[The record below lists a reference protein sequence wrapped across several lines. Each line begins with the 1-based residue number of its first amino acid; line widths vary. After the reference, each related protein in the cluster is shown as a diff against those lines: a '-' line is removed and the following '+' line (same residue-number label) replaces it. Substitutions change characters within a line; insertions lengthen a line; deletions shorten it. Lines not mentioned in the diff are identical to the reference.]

1 MGLNDFRKWL
11 FPASGSQ
18 EGFRQE
24 NLFLSDRGVKVA
36 GCLEICIGLLGLLG
50 LLPWPAAIGITVL
63 GALML
68 IAQQQGS
75 FFEHSQSLV
84 AAGLGLGAA
93 ISAISLTR
101 GSNQGS
107 LQATIAILMFT
118 APVVTPL
125 LPWQS
130 MAIGAAVVAAGSFN
144 GHANIMGLLAMA
156 STLLTTVLYDQRLST
171 YRASA
176 SLLLASQQFR
186 DLQSR
191 TVVTEGSATMVQL
204 SAALAHELSSPIGT
218 VSSAIDTLLMLIARQ
233 AKAPPQEQERL
244 LALQTDL
251 GHSLQDSMARLKTI
265 VNRIQRLC
273 NLDETVTQFA
283 DLNELLREAAAL
295 MDVQKAS
302 KIEFLWSLQPL
313 PQLQCRPQQLIVVFW
328 NVLLNA
334 SQAFEDN
341 GRISVSSTVQ
351 DTRVEVKIEDN
362 GRGISS
368 ERLAHIFEPA
378 FNVSD
383 GRVSTGNWSLFTSR
397 QLIKN
402 HGGELRIRS
411 SVGQGT
417 TVTFH
422 LPC

>member
-1 MGLNDFRKWL
+1 MNDFRKWL
-11 FPASGSQ
+11 FPANGSE
-18 EGFRQE
+18 EGFHQE
-24 NLFLSDRGVKVA
+24 NLFLSERGVKVS
-36 GCLEICIGLLGLLG
+36 GFLEIGIGLLGLPGLLPLPVALFLIMLG
-50 LLPWPAAIGITVL
+50 LLL
-63 GALML
+63 LL
-68 IAQQQGS
+68 AQRQGS
-75 FFEHSQSLV
+75 LFDHFQSLV
-84 AAGLGLGAA
+84 ACGLGAGA
-93 ISAISLTR
+93 VVSAISLTR
-101 GSNQGS
+101 GSSEGF
-107 LQATIAILMFT
+107 LQAAIAILMFA
-118 APVVTPL
+118 APATVPL

-130 MAIGAAVVAAGSFN
+130 MAIGAVVVAAGALN
-144 GHANIMGLLAMA
+144 GHAGVMGLLALA
-156 STLLTTVLYDQRLST
+156 CILLTAVLYDQRLST

-218 VSSAIDTLLMLIARQ
+218 VSSAIDTLLMLFAKQ

-244 LALQTDL
+244 LTLQTDL
-251 GHSLQDSMARLKTI
+251 GRSLQDSMARLKKI

-273 NLDETVTQFA
+273 NLDETVTQPA
-283 DLNELLREAAAL
+283 DLNELLREAASL
-295 MDVQKAS
+295 MDPQTATT
-302 KIEFLWSLQPL
+302 IEFQWNLQPL
-313 PQLQCRPQQLIVVFW
+313 PQLHCRPQQLIVVFW

-334 SQAFEDN
+334 SQAFEAN
-341 GRISVSSTVQ
+341 GRILISSTVQ

-362 GRGISS
+362 GRGISP